1 MLRTILQALVVL
13 LCLIRCPGTDAGV
26 TVFFDSSQIA
36 TDVVSGVT
44 WDKISSEG
52 YLFTYTRDK
61 LFTGGG
67 SDPIGRPVRVAWPDG
82 VEAQAVTTPPPGVN
96 DYKARIVLQRV
107 DGGVFDLTAFTARLL
122 GNTWATGA
130 AIEIMPSLNGED
142 AFSDPLYFDVSGS
155 YGQEFSYDTSPN
167 YWGST
172 ALLKGFD
179 TYNMTLFV
187 DYALTALTL
196 ESADVPEPSTF
207 ALFGVGAVGLLLWG
221 QRWRKTA

>member
-1 MLRTILQALVVL
+1 MLRTILQAHVVL
-13 LCLIRCPGTDAGV
+13 LCLIPCPGADAGV

-36 TDVVSGVT
+36 TDVASGVT
-44 WDKISSEG
+44 GDKISSEG

-130 AIEIMPSLNGED
+130 AIEIMPSLMVRMRS
-142 AFSDPLYFDVSGS
+142 AIRS
-155 YGQEFSYDTSPN
+155 TST
-167 YWGST
+167 S
-172 ALLKGFD
+172 
-179 TYNMTLFV
+179 
-187 DYALTALTL
+187 
-196 ESADVPEPSTF
+196 
-207 ALFGVGAVGLLLWG
+207 VGA
-221 QRWRKTA
+221 TARNSPTIHRQTTGAALRC